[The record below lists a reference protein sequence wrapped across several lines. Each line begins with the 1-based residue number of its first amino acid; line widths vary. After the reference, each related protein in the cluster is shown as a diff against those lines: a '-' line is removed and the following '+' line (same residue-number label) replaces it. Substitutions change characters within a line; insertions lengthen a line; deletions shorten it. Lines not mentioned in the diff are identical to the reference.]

1 MDPHPPERS
10 NGVGLGPQPSKKVA
24 RHEYAD
30 GSPGDDAA
38 GMLQVVT
45 AIGWELIGTDLTSA
59 VRVVIP
65 GGMASWGGLRVLG
78 KDSMRA
84 ISSPSTPPVVPRP
97 NRDGDVMND

>member
-1 MDPHPPERS
+1 MNRTHLSAQTAWDSGRS
-10 NGVGLGPQPSKKVA
+10 HHTLVA

-65 GGMASWGGLRVLG
+65 GGMASWGGIGVLG
-78 KDSMRA
+78 KDQYASDLIA
-84 ISSPSTPPVVPRP
+84 VYTFGRP
-97 NRDGDVMND
+97 APE